1 MRPRN
6 GHRLT
11 SMSEV
16 RETKVATRSG
26 HPTESGVSPKAD
38 RLEKSPRFDGVLS
51 PVNNLTLESG
61 TLKSIPSTPLSLE
74 QGRNVHVCAHGTICT
89 RTDSHHHTGEVLKG
103 YARRLREKAAKA
115 ETNKKEKVGGEKR
128 WHKCHLTPHTCPKWD
143 QHGHINYCMPINDVT
158 LADTRALTGKDG
170 EEAIRHWERISDAPL
185 TPYESAHTSSSH
197 QCHHLDEGEYDSMAE
212 DSEQSEPE
220 CLEQKYGFDD
230 ETEPSESEESEEED
244 VNEPAIPSLS
254 KCQGQ
259 PGSPRIGLRLGE
271 RMPVRPTRPPITGP
285 PACFTIPEE
294 LLGEEDCSKFT
305 LPAPA
310 EKERALEVHPPTS
323 QRHAQFRG
331 DSLRVTISTDEAAA
345 DANAPVELPPTDPP
359 IVQEVSK
366 KPERAPKEAKVDLL
380 RTHEVFIFTD
390 NDGANVVSA
399 KKSRW
404 HRVREYL
411 AANTPLASKEKVN
424 VVNTAGNYTLSEL
437 RSEIDKDVSGIRWFW
452 QSKKNVKPEFR
463 LQELHDFG
471 RRYTHFKKSAVY
483 VSLAEYVLKQPAFVA
498 RGSSLLRDGV
508 VSQVTLLQIDKL
520 LEEHPQRELFMLD
533 MGTFYD
539 TRNHLVNQVHLRG
552 LRAEGMKVKVPGSS
566 TLVDFRKR
574 ARSMDVS
581 PRVPSSK
588 SERLTPL
595 LTPSTGTTRGLSA

>member
-1 MRPRN
+1 MRPIN

-16 RETKVATRSG
+16 KTKVATRSG
-26 HPTESGVSPKAD
+26 RPTESGVSPEAD
-38 RLEKSPRFDGVLS
+38 RLEKSPRFDGVLT
-51 PVNNLTLESG
+51 PVKNLTLESG

-74 QGRNVHVCAHGTICT
+74 QGRNVHVCAHGITCM

-115 ETNKKEKVGGEKR
+115 EANKKEKVGGEKR
-128 WHKCHLTPHTCPKWD
+128 WHKCHLTRHTCPKWD
-143 QHGHINYCMPINDVT
+143 QHGHINYCMPVSDLE

-185 TPYESAHTSSSH
+185 TPYESAHFSSSH
-197 QCHHLDEGEYDSMAE
+197 QCHHLDEGEYDSTAE
-212 DSEQSEPE
+212 ESEQSETE
-220 CLEQKYGFDD
+220 CPEQKNDFHD
-230 ETEPSESEESEEED
+230 ETDNSESEESEEED
-244 VNEPAIPSLS
+244 VNNPAIPPLS
-254 KCQGQ
+254 KCQNQ
-259 PGSPRIGLRLGE
+259 LGSPRISLRLGE
-271 RMPVRPTRPPITGP
+271 RTYARPTRPPIPGP
-285 PACFTIPEE
+285 FTIPEE
-294 LLGEEDCSKFT
+294 LLRVEDCSKFT
-305 LPAPA
+305 LPASA

-323 QRHAQFRG
+323 QLGIQPRG
-331 DSLRVTISTDEAAA
+331 DSLRVIITTDEAAA
-345 DANAPVELPPTDPP
+345 DANAPVELPPTDLP
-359 IVQEVSK
+359 IVQEAPK
-366 KPERAPKEAKVDLL
+366 QPERAPKEAKVDLL

-399 KKSRW
+399 KKSFW
-404 HRVREYL
+404 HKAREYL

-424 VVNTAGNYTLSEL
+424 VVNTAGRYTLSEL

-452 QSKKNVKPEFR
+452 QSKKNVKPEFCM
-463 LQELHDFG
+463 QELHDFG
-471 RRYTHFKKSAVY
+471 RRYTHFTRSAVY
-483 VSLAEYVLKQPAFVA
+483 TSLAEYVLKQPAFVA

-508 VSQVTLLQIDKL
+508 VSQVTLLQIDKF

-552 LRAEGMKVKVPGSS
+552 LRAEGMKVKVPGSA

-581 PRVPSSK
+581 PRVPFSK

-595 LTPSTGTTRGLSA
+595 LTPSTGTMRGLSA

>member
-16 RETKVATRSG
+16 REANVATRSG
-26 HPTESGVSPKAD
+26 RPTESGVSPKAD
-38 RLEKSPRFDGVLS
+38 RLEKSPRFDGGLTPVKNLS
-51 PVNNLTLESG
+51 LESG

-74 QGRNVHVCAHGTICT
+74 QGRNVHDCAHGITCM

-103 YARRLREKAAKA
+103 YARRLREKTAKA

-128 WHKCHLTPHTCPKWD
+128 WHKCHLTRHTCPKWD
-143 QHGHINYCMPINDVT
+143 QHGHINYCMPVSDLM

-185 TPYESAHTSSSH
+185 TPYESAHFSSSH
-197 QCHHLDEGEYDSMAE
+197 QCHHLDEGEYDSMDE
-212 DSEQSEPE
+212 ESEQSETE
-220 CLEQKYGFDD
+220 CLEQKY
-230 ETEPSESEESEEED
+230 EVD
-244 VNEPAIPSLS
+244 VNDPAIPSLS
-254 KCQGQ
+254 ECQSQ
-259 PGSPRIGLRLGE
+259 PESPRISLRLGE
-271 RMPVRPTRPPITGP
+271 RTHARPTRPPIPGP
-285 PACFTIPEE
+285 FVIPEE
-294 LLGEEDCSKFT
+294 LLSVEDCSKST
-305 LPAPA
+305 LPASA
-310 EKERALEVHPPTS
+310 EKERALEVHPLTS
-323 QRHAQFRG
+323 QRDIQSRG
-331 DSLRVTISTDEAAA
+331 DSLKVTITTDEAAA
-345 DANAPVELPPTDPP
+345 DANAPVELLPTDTP
-359 IVQEVSK
+359 IVQEESK
-366 KPERAPKEAKVDLL
+366 KPERAPKKAGVDLL
-380 RTHEVFIFTD
+380 RTQEVFIFTD

-399 KKSRW
+399 KKSLW
-404 HRVREYL
+404 HKAREYL
-411 AANTPLASKEKVN
+411 AANTPLASKVKVN
-424 VVNTAGNYTLSEL
+424 VANTAGRYTLSEL
-437 RSEIDKDVSGIRWFW
+437 RSEIDKDVSGIKWFW
-452 QSKKNVKPEFR
+452 QSKKNVKPDFCM
-463 LQELHDFG
+463 QELHDFG
-471 RRYTHFKKSAVY
+471 RRYTHFKRSAVY

-508 VSQVTLLQIDKL
+508 VSQVTLLQIDKF

-552 LRAEGMKVKVPGSS
+552 LRAEGMKVKVPGSA

-574 ARSMDVS
+574 ARTMDVS

-595 LTPSTGTTRGLSA
+595 LTPSTGITRGLSA

>member
-16 RETKVATRSG
+16 REAKVATRSG
-26 HPTESGVSPKAD
+26 RPTESGVSPKAD
-38 RLEKSPRFDGVLS
+38 RLEKSPRFDGGLTPVKNLS
-51 PVNNLTLESG
+51 LESG

-74 QGRNVHVCAHGTICT
+74 QGRNVHDCAHGITCM

-128 WHKCHLTPHTCPKWD
+128 WHKCHLTRHTCPKWD
-143 QHGHINYCMPINDVT
+143 QHGHINYCMPVSDLM

-185 TPYESAHTSSSH
+185 TPYESAHFSSSH
-197 QCHHLDEGEYDSMAE
+197 QCHHLDEGEYDSMDE
-212 DSEQSEPE
+212 ESEQSETE
-220 CLEQKYGFDD
+220 CLEEKY
-230 ETEPSESEESEEED
+230 EVD
-244 VNEPAIPSLS
+244 VNNPAIPSLPE
-254 KCQGQ
+254 CQSQ
-259 PGSPRIGLRLGE
+259 PESPRVSLRLGE
-271 RMPVRPTRPPITGP
+271 RTHARPTRPPIPGP
-285 PACFTIPEE
+285 FVIPEE
-294 LLGEEDCSKFT
+294 LLSVEDCSKST
-305 LPAPA
+305 LPASA
-310 EKERALEVHPPTS
+310 EKERALEVHPLTS
-323 QRHAQFRG
+323 QRDIQSRG
-331 DSLRVTISTDEAAA
+331 DGLKVTITTEEAAA
-345 DANAPVELPPTDPP
+345 DANAPVELPPTDTP
-359 IVQEVSK
+359 IVQEESK
-366 KPERAPKEAKVDLL
+366 KPERAPKEAGVDLL
-380 RTHEVFIFTD
+380 RTQEVFIFTD

-399 KKSRW
+399 KKSLW
-404 HRVREYL
+404 HKAREYL
-411 AANTPLASKEKVN
+411 AANTPLASKVKVN
-424 VVNTAGNYTLSEL
+424 VANTAGRYTLSEL
-437 RSEIDKDVSGIRWFW
+437 RSEIDKDVSGIKWFW
-452 QSKKNVKPEFR
+452 QSKKNVKPDFCM
-463 LQELHDFG
+463 QELHDFG
-471 RRYTHFKKSAVY
+471 RRYTHFKRSAVY

-508 VSQVTLLQIDKL
+508 VSQVTLLQIDKF

-552 LRAEGMKVKVPGSS
+552 LRAEGMKVKVPGSA

-574 ARSMDVS
+574 ARTMDVS

-595 LTPSTGTTRGLSA
+595 LTPSTGITRGLSA